1 MKDRTFVIIVTFNGM
16 QWIEKCLKSFVNT
29 SVKLDIIVIDNN
41 SSDGTVSY
49 IKKQYPEIILFEQK
63 TNLGFGKANN
73 LGMSY
78 ALNNNCDYVF
88 LLNQDAYLEVD
99 SIGRMIE
106 VYKENSEYG
115 ILSPIHLNG
124 EGNKLDKNFSN
135 YLRYDS
141 NNYFYHDAINQ
152 QLEPVYPFP
161 FVNAAAWLLP
171 VSTLKR
177 IGGFDPIFFH
187 YGEDNN
193 YCQRALFHSL
203 KTGVVTNAFIR
214 HDREAVVKRFF
225 KTDDDKLK
233 NKEIQL
239 KLVFG
244 NLNIDNGTELY
255 SLKAKHLII
264 ILKFFL
270 QFKFKQTKYAYKE
283 YKLIKNLKKE
293 IILSKSINKII
304 GSHYLTMDY

>member
-1 MKDRTFVIIVTFNGM
+1 MYKMNSIYIIIVTYNGE
-16 QWIEKCLKSFVNT
+16 QWIRQCLNSC
-29 SVKLDIIVIDNN
+29 LDYNVIVVDNN
-41 SSDGTVSY
+41 STDQTLKIIETEYPKVVLL
-49 IKKQYPEIILFEQK
+49 KQK
-63 TNLGFGKANN
+63 NNLGFGRANN
-73 LGMSY
+73 LGISY
-78 ALNNNCDYVF
+78 ALKNSCDYVF
-88 LLNQDAYLEVD
+88 LLNQDAYLEKD
-99 SIGRMIE
+99 AIDRM
-106 VYKENSEYG
+106 VAVHKKNLEYG

-141 NNYFYHDAINQ
+141 NNYFYHDAIKQ
-152 QLEPVYPFP
+152 QLNSVYPVP

-187 YGEDNN
+187 YGEDDN

-214 HDREAVVKRFF
+214 HDRESEVKRFF
-225 KTDDDKLK
+225 KTDVDKLK

-239 KLVFG
+239 KIVYG

-255 SLKAKHLII
+255 SLKAKQLII
-264 ILKFFL
+264 ILKFLL
-270 QFKFKQTKYAYKE
+270 QLKFKQTKYAYKE
-283 YKLIKNLKKE
+283 YKLIKNSKEE
-293 IILSKSINKII
+293 IILSKSINKIK
-304 GSHYLTMDY
+304 GSHYL

>member
-1 MKDRTFVIIVTFNGM
+1 MKAFIIIVTYNGM
-16 QWIEKCLKSFVNT
+16 TWIKKCLDSIIDSGHFSDT
-29 SVKLDIIVIDNN
+29 IVIDNN

-73 LGMSY
+73 LGMSH

-88 LLNQDAYLEVD
+88 LLNQDAYLEADTIV
-99 SIGRMIE
+99 RMIE
-106 VYKENSEYG
+106 VHKENSEYG

-124 EGNKLDKNFSN
+124 EDNKLDKNFSN

-141 NNYFYHDAINQ
+141 NNYFYHDAIKQ
-152 QLEPVYPFP
+152 QLKSVYPVP

-187 YGEDNN
+187 YGEDDN

-203 KTGVVTNAFIR
+203 NTGVVTNAFIR
-214 HDREAVVKRFF
+214 HDRESEVKRFF
-225 KTDDDKLK
+225 KTDVDKLK

-239 KLVFG
+239 KIVYG

-255 SLKAKHLII
+255 SLKAKQLII
-264 ILKFFL
+264 ILKFLL
-270 QFKFKQTKYAYKE
+270 QLKFKQTKYAYKE
-283 YKLIKNLKKE
+283 HKLIKNSKEE
-293 IILSKSINKII
+293 IILSKSINKIK
-304 GSHYLTMDY
+304 GSHYL

>member
-1 MKDRTFVIIVTFNGM
+1 MKDKIFVIIVTYNGM
-16 QWIEKCLKSFVNT
+16 QWIDTCLKSVVHS
-29 SVKLDIIVIDNN
+29 SVKLDVVVIDNN
-41 SSDGTVSY
+41 SNDGTVSY
-49 IKKQYPEIILFEQK
+49 IKKQYPEIILFEQQ

-78 ALNNNCDYVF
+78 ALKNGCDYVF
-88 LLNQDAYLEVD
+88 LLNQDAYLETGTID
-99 SIGRMIE
+99 RMIE

-124 EGNKLDKNFSN
+124 SGNKLDKNFSN

-141 NNYFYHDAINQ
+141 NNYFYHDAIKQ
-152 QLEPVYPFP
+152 QLNSVYPVP

-203 KTGVVTNAFIR
+203 KIGVVTNAFIR

>member
-1 MKDRTFVIIVTFNGM
+1 MKDRTFVIIVTYNGM
-16 QWIEKCLKSFVNT
+16 QWIDTCLKSIVNSST
-29 SVKLDIIVIDNN
+29 KLDIIVIDNN

-49 IKKQYPEIILFEQK
+49 IKKQYPEVIVLEQE

-106 VYKENSEYG
+106 VHKENSEYG

-124 EGNKLDKNFSN
+124 EDNKLDKNFSN

-141 NNYFYHDAINQ
+141 NNYFYHDAIKQ
-152 QLEPVYPFP
+152 QLNSVYPVP

-187 YGEDNN
+187 YGEDDN
-193 YCQRALFHSL
+193 YCQRVLFHSL
-203 KTGVVTNAFIR
+203 KTGVVTNALIR
-214 HDREAVVKRFF
+214 HDR
-225 KTDDDKLK
+225 
-233 NKEIQL
+233 
-239 KLVFG
+239 
-244 NLNIDNGTELY
+244 
-255 SLKAKHLII
+255 
-264 ILKFFL
+264 
-270 QFKFKQTKYAYKE
+270 
-283 YKLIKNLKKE
+283 
-293 IILSKSINKII
+293 
-304 GSHYLTMDY
+304 

>member
-1 MKDRTFVIIVTFNGM
+1 MYKMNSIYIIIVTYNGE
-16 QWIEKCLKSFVNT
+16 QWIRQCLNSC
-29 SVKLDIIVIDNN
+29 LDYNVIVVDNN
-41 SSDGTVSY
+41 STDQTLKIIETEYPKVVLL
-49 IKKQYPEIILFEQK
+49 KQK
-63 TNLGFGKANN
+63 NNLGFGRANN
-73 LGMSY
+73 LGISY
-78 ALNNNCDYVF
+78 ALKNSCDYVF
-88 LLNQDAYLEVD
+88 LLNQDAYLEKD
-99 SIGRMIE
+99 AIDRM
-106 VYKENSEYG
+106 VAVHKKNLEYG

-141 NNYFYHDAINQ
+141 NNYFYHDAIKQ
-152 QLEPVYPFP
+152 QLNSVYPVP

-187 YGEDNN
+187 YGEDDN

-214 HDREAVVKRFF
+214 HDREPEVKRFF
-225 KTDDDKLK
+225 KTDVDKLK

-239 KLVFG
+239 KIVYG

-255 SLKAKHLII
+255 SLKAKQLII
-264 ILKFFL
+264 ILKFLL
-270 QFKFKQTKYAYKE
+270 QLKFKQTKYAYKE
-283 YKLIKNLKKE
+283 YKLIKNSKEE
-293 IILSKSINKII
+293 IILSKSINKIK
-304 GSHYLTMDY
+304 GSHYL

>member
-1 MKDRTFVIIVTFNGM
+1 LKDRTFVIIVTYNGM
-16 QWIEKCLKSFVNT
+16 QWIDTCLKSIVNSST
-29 SVKLDIIVIDNN
+29 KLDIIVIDNN

-49 IKKQYPEIILFEQK
+49 IKKQYPEVIVLEQE

-88 LLNQDAYLEVD
+88 LLNQDAYLEADTIV
-99 SIGRMIE
+99 RMIE
-106 VYKENSEYG
+106 VHKENSEYG

-141 NNYFYHDAINQ
+141 NNYFYHDAIKQ
-152 QLEPVYPFP
+152 QLNSVYPVP

-187 YGEDNN
+187 YGEDDN
-193 YCQRALFHSL
+193 YCQRVLFHSL
-203 KTGVVTNAFIR
+203 KTGVVTNALIR
-214 HDREAVVKRFF
+214 HDRESVVKRFF
-225 KTDDDKLK
+225 KTDVDKLK

-239 KLVFG
+239 KIVYG

-255 SLKAKHLII
+255 SLKAKQLII
-264 ILKFFL
+264 IL
-270 QFKFKQTKYAYKE
+270 
-283 YKLIKNLKKE
+283 
-293 IILSKSINKII
+293 
-304 GSHYLTMDY
+304 